1 MQYRTFNK
9 TGEKVSLMGL
19 GAMRLPQNEDGSLNE
34 KESIELIRYAIDN
47 GVNYIDT
54 AYIYNRGES
63 EVIVGKALKDGY
75 REKVFLADKMPVWI
89 TKEEAD
95 LQKIFDKQLERLDV
109 DVIDMYLLHNVTV
122 PIWKIANKINAL
134 DFIEKKKAEGKI
146 KHIGFSFHDHISF
159 FKEVID
165 SYDWDFCQIQ
175 LNYMDTEWQAGLEG
189 LRYAANKGISVVIM
203 EPLKGGRLT
212 DAFPESVEK
221 LFNELDVERT
231 PAERALRWLANFPE
245 VMTILSGAS
254 NLEQAS
260 ENIKTLGNTE
270 PNSLSDKELAVIKQ
284 VADTYNALIKYDC
297 TSCNYCLPC
306 PQKLN
311 IPQAMNIY
319 NQWFLYAQ
327 SKKTQT
333 DFNMY
338 FPKGTS
344 ICTSCKVCEEKCPQH
359 LNISEMMSK
368 AADLFE
374 ETTPKE

>member
-1 MQYRTFNK
+1 MQYRIFNK

-19 GAMRLPQNEDGSLNE
+19 GTMRMPQNKDGKLNE
-34 KESIELIRYAIDN
+34 KESIELIRHAIDN

-54 AYIYNRGES
+54 AYMYHDGES
-63 EVIVGKALKDGY
+63 EVVVGKALKDGY
-75 REKVFLADKMPVWI
+75 REKVFLADKMPVWYA
-89 TKEEAD
+89 KEEAD
-95 LQKIFDKQLERLDV
+95 VHKMFNTQFERLDV

-122 PIWKIANKINAL
+122 PIWKIAKKYNTL

-175 LNYMDTEWQAGLEG
+175 LNYMDTKWQAGLEG
-189 LRYAANKGISVVIM
+189 LKYAVDKGISVVIM

-212 DAFPESVEK
+212 DALPESVEK
-221 LFNELDVERT
+221 LFSALDVKRT

-254 NLEQAS
+254 NITQAS
-260 ENIKTLGNTE
+260 ENIKTLSDAE
-270 PNSLSDKELAVIKQ
+270 INSLSEKELAVIQQ
-284 VADTYNALIKYDC
+284 VADTYNALIQYDC

-327 SKKTQT
+327 SKKTKQ
-333 DFNMY
+333 DFEMY
-338 FPKGTS
+338 FPKSTS
-344 ICTSCKVCEEKCPQH
+344 ICTDCKACEEKCPQH
-359 LNISEMMSK
+359 LNISEMMRK
-368 AADLFE
+368 AAKLFE
-374 ETTPKE
+374 